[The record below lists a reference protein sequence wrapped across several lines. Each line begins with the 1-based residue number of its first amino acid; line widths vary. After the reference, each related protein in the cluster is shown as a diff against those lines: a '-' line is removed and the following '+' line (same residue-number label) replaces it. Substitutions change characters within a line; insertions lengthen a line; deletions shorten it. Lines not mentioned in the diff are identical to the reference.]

1 MLPLSNN
8 LAARVQG
15 LPTST
20 AMPAQPMPVQAMPV
34 QSTLARPVSGLH
46 AALPVQ
52 TNPAAPAAQ
61 NPNIAQSPMVQNFL
75 ARRLATL

>member
-1 MLPLSNN
+1 MLPMSNN

-20 AMPAQPMPVQAMPV
+20 AMPAQPMPVQ
-34 QSTLARPVSGLH
+34 STLARPVSGLR

-61 NPNIAQSPMVQNFL
+61 TQNIAQSPMVQNFL